1 MIWLFLFAALVA
13 GVFITIQT
21 GVNAQ
26 LAQWVKHPML
36 ASLISFI
43 VGTTGLIVY
52 AIALRIPLPSL
63 SSVSQAPWWVWTGG
77 LLGAFVVSA
86 MTILAPKLGAALLV
100 GTVMGGQ
107 MVASLVMDHYGLLGF
122 SVRPINGWRVVGA
135 VLLVA
140 GVLLIRRF

>member
-21 GVNAQ
+21 GVNAE

-43 VGTTGLIVY
+43 VGTSGLIVY
-52 AIALRIPLPSL
+52 AVVLRLPLPSP
-63 SSVSQAPWWVWTGG
+63 SSLAQAPWWVWTGG

-107 MVASLVMDHYGLLGF
+107 ILASLVMDHYGLLGF
-122 SVRPINGWRVVGA
+122 SVRPINGWRVLGA
-135 VLLVA
+135 ALLLA